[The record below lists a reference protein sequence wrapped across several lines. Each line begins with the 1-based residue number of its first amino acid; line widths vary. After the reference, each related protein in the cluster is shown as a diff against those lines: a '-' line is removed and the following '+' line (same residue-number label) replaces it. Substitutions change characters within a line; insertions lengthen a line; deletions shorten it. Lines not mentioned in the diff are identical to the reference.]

1 MNQVEHY
8 RILGTGLRLES
19 DSDRLLELFHR
30 DYAAFHSHGE
40 GEGAGLEIRASFH
53 GTGGPVIHWR
63 RAKGGAGEQSLH
75 GHPTPEHFAWQ
86 WVTQALFDSID
97 QFLLLHAAVVVRNR
111 RAVILTGPPGA
122 GKTTLALRLAE
133 QGDFSIYSDEICPVH
148 RGRGRIHPFP
158 RSLWVDQGGTGRAS
172 RAQKIPLAHQSLISD
187 NMSEE
192 TAMPALLVVLD
203 PGPDSE
209 SAGRLVIG
217 TLEEGWEPLLKAA
230 TGLHPGI
237 KVSRPKGKRT
247 EFHLDY
253 PRGEG
258 LAASLAGL
266 LETHRDCLLNVFRT
280 EAADGPDFTRT
291 PQLERVPV
299 HRAAWLGLL
308 PGLKQQMTGTG
319 KDRDMDAA
327 GRLKELIEIFSG
339 TDCRRLV
346 VGSLEEE
353 VRLLGRL
360 AQEATEKGEERR

>member
-1 MNQVEHY
+1 VNRAEHY
-8 RILGTGLRLES
+8 RILSTSLRMES
-19 DSDRLLELFHR
+19 DSERLLELFHR
-30 DYAAFHSHGE
+30 DYAAFHGYGE
-40 GEGAGLEIRASFH
+40 GEDADLEVKASFH
-53 GTGGPVIHWR
+53 GAGGPVIHWR
-63 RAKGGAGEQSLH
+63 RPGGEEGEHSLE

-86 WVTQALFDSID
+86 WVTQALFDSLD
-97 QFLLLHAAVVVRNR
+97 QFLLLHAAVVVRNH

-133 QGDFSIYSDEICPVH
+133 QGGFSIYSDEICPVH
-148 RGRGRIHPFP
+148 RGLGLIHPFP
-158 RSLWVDQGGTGRAS
+158 RSLWVDRGGPGGAS
-172 RAQKIPLAHQSLISD
+172 RGQKIPLAHQALVSD
-187 NMSEE
+187 NRSEE

-203 PGPDSE
+203 PDPDSE

-217 TLEEGWEPLLKAA
+217 TREKGWEPLLKAA

-237 KVSRPKGKRT
+237 QVSRPKGKRT

-258 LAASLAGL
+258 LAAALAGL

-280 EAADGPDFTRT
+280 EAADGPDFTRS

-299 HRAAWLGLL
+299 HRAAWLGML
-308 PGLKQQMTGTG
+308 PGLKQQMAGSG
-319 KDRDMDAA
+319 KDRDTEAA

-346 VGSLEEE
+346 VGTLEEE

-360 AQEATEKGEERR
+360 AQEATEEGEERR